1 MKHEKVSSP
10 RLSEEL
16 EERLRPNRYLGYDRD
31 SLGVALLRREMFTAA
46 ESQFRRAVYL
56 NPYEPAF
63 RQHLAWCLHR
73 MGQDAEAIAI
83 IEESLRL
90 KPNDPDALMAREKI
104 LESIEKCKRPL
115 SQPRRRHCEAAASP
129 NTFR

>member
-90 KPNDPDALMAREKI
+90 KPNDPDALMARTKI
-104 LESIEKCKRPL
+104 LESMQKEETSKKKPC
-115 SQPRRRHCEAAASP
+115 
-129 NTFR
+129 

>member
-1 MKHEKVSSP
+1 MRKNDKVSSP
-10 RLSEEL
+10 RLTEEL

-56 NPYEPAF
+56 NPYEAAF

-73 MGQDAEAIAI
+73 MGQDAEALTT

-90 KPNDPDALMAREKI
+90 RPDDPDALTAQDKI
-104 LESIEKCKRPL
+104 LESIEKSERPG
-115 SQPRRRHCEAAASP
+115 EGAG
-129 NTFR
+129 

>member
-1 MKHEKVSSP
+1 MKREKVSSP

-73 MGQDAEAIAI
+73 MRRETEALVI
-83 IEESLRL
+83 IEESLKL
-90 KPNDPDALMAREKI
+90 KPNDPDALVVRNKI
-104 LESIEKCKRPL
+104 LESMQKEETSKKKPC
-115 SQPRRRHCEAAASP
+115 
-129 NTFR
+129 

>member
-1 MKHEKVSSP
+1 MKKKDKASST
-10 RLSEEL
+10 RLTEEL

-56 NPYEPAF
+56 NPYEAAF

-73 MGQDAEAIAI
+73 MGRDAEALAT

-90 KPNDPDALMAREKI
+90 RPDDPDALMARDTI
-104 LESIEKCKRPL
+104 LESTEKNETPGGEGPGKGAGEGPG
-115 SQPRRRHCEAAASP
+115 
-129 NTFR
+129 